1 MYDERTV
8 AVVVPAYNEAGLV
21 GDVIDTMP
29 SFVDRVYAVDDR
41 STDGTWTE
49 IREHAERRNTE
60 AASVADD
67 GRTTGSSADD
77 AEVSASFDGGERERS
92 EREPRRTE
100 SHGGG
105 PGVARPASPERDAG
119 GDRYVVP
126 VRREE
131 NGGVG
136 AAIKTGYRR
145 AVDDEMDVVA
155 VMAGDGQMDPDH
167 LHRIVGPVAEG
178 RADYAKGNRLRSQ
191 QNRGSMSSWRF
202 FGNNLLS
209 VLNKVASGYWGI
221 SDPQNGYT
229 AISREAIESL
239 GLDDAFD
246 EYGFANDV
254 LVRLNVA
261 GMRVAD
267 VPTPPR
273 YGNETSHIE
282 YSSFVPK
289 LSALLARGFVRRLT
303 ETYRR
308 GDDRRI
314 APSYGVGALAVTV
327 GALGAVRN
335 RLSDEDGP
343 GLATALVGVVSLAL
357 AVVLDMKRSK
367 PLEIELDDESTLRNG
382 PERTAPEAD
391 E

>member
-1 MYDERTV
+1 MYAEKTI
-8 AVVVPAYNEAGLV
+8 AVVVPAYNERGLV

-49 IREHAERRNTE
+49 IREHAERKNAEIESASPEVGSAADGAELSASSDGGERNE
-60 AASVADD
+60 VSRASAE
-67 GRTTGSSADD
+67 RSSAG
-77 AEVSASFDGGERERS
+77 SERERS
-92 EREPRRTE
+92 EREPRRTP
-100 SHGGG
+100 SDGGQ
-105 PGVARPASPERDAG
+105 
-119 GDRYVVP
+119 YVVP
-126 VRREE
+126 IRREE

-145 AVDDEMDVVA
+145 ALDDGMDVVA

-178 RADYAKGNRLRSQ
+178 RADYAKGNRLRSRQ
-191 QNRGSMSSWRF
+191 DRGSMSGWRF

-229 AISREAIESL
+229 AISREAIEAL
-239 GLDDAFD
+239 DLDDVFD

-289 LSALLARGFVRRLT
+289 LSALLARGFGRRLT
-303 ETYRR
+303 ETFLR
-308 GDDRRI
+308 GDGRLI
-314 APSYGVGALAVTV
+314 GPSYGVGTLAVTA

-335 RLSDEDGP
+335 RLSDGDGP
-343 GLATALVGVVSLAL
+343 GLATVLVGVVSLAL
-357 AVVLDMKRSK
+357 AVVLDMKRSD
-367 PLEIELDDESTLRNG
+367 PLEIELDDESALRNE